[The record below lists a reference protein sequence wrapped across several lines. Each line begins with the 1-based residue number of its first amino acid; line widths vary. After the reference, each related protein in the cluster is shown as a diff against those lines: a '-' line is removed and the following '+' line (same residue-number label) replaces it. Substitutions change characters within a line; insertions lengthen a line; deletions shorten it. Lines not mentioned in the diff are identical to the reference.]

1 MKTSEKIISE
11 LINYVNDSKLPQSL
25 ITIEQKFGH
34 AHLSHIIAELLFWQR
49 TVYRNPNYLQ
59 TWNYFNKDQF
69 FLKEQEIGKDIYI
82 RAIAESSDLNKI
94 FHLNG
99 DKIILNQKLST
110 EEIKIFRKLINDSLK
125 INLRT

>member
-1 MKTSEKIISE
+1 M
-11 LINYVNDSKLPQSL
+11 
-25 ITIEQKFGH
+25 
-34 AHLSHIIAELLFWQR
+34 
-49 TVYRNPNYLQ
+49 
-59 TWNYFNKDQF
+59 
-69 FLKEQEIGKDIYI
+69 KEQEIGKDIYI

>member
-1 MKTSEKIISE
+1 M
-11 LINYVNDSKLPQSL
+11 
-25 ITIEQKFGH
+25 
-34 AHLSHIIAELLFWQR
+34 FWQR

-69 FLKEQEIGKDIYI
+69 FLKEQEIGKDIYT
-82 RAIAESSDLNKI
+82 RVIAESSDLNKI